1 MMILDLPTLPL
12 QPLVDRHYYNLYNNV
27 FTMTK
32 YNDTFTMIVCSAA
45 HLRTSYDELLAAVMH
60 LGCCSCHAT
69 LYCTLLFFFAVES
82 LVLCNP

>member
-1 MMILDLPTLPL
+1 
-12 QPLVDRHYYNLYNNV
+12 
-27 FTMTK
+27 MTK

-45 HLRTSYDELLAAVMH
+45 HLKTSHDEILAAAMN

-69 LYCTLLFFFAVES
+69 LCYTLLCFVAVES